1 MILTPTLG
9 VNGPTSFQVE
19 ILPARVAYLI
29 RTGSKSGFRRAI
41 QEATTRWGGM
51 TEPIIPVSKDGRIAA
66 WWGQVIELSRVDALV
81 DIDVGLANS
90 TIVAGRM
97 GLPAVPLSE
106 IDRAGRPSV
115 WTSHPANLPQG
126 REGMPVI
133 PAQNASL
140 WQIVAAGDLTDA
152 HENMMRSDAIPFR
165 RDQFN
170 DQIAR
175 AALSKGTLLDRTVVN
190 FRENWS
196 SGGFTD
202 HPAVL
207 WITPPNNLQECLFF
221 WNLRSLQARTPSAA
235 PIYILPRNEI
245 QHWLGFPEQL
255 QSTLIRPD
263 GFAPDV
269 TIDSLSIKDDDYLHQ
284 IADTLGLELSTEKL
298 RMGNFFARSLRSR
311 PFTYQLRLD
320 MQNWVVFDRRYGET
334 TIADGYAVNGE
345 IKLKFTSPVQF
356 SRLGQTKMRFRG
368 ESLDALPKSA
378 PIAEMIVNNG
388 SWEDGALRIS
398 ILTDTN
404 YRLPLRI
411 PTLSESVSVL
421 LKSATQNYALS
432 DKGKIGD
439 ALLNTG
445 TSHELLLPGIYQTI
459 IELTTP
465 RSAQLLKELKAM
477 RENGHHDA
485 DLADL
490 ASRWGGRSAR
500 RYRDA
505 TNLPK
510 KGGAEQHPVELLCAA
525 GWAERGLEIRCHRCG
540 TTSFALL
547 QSVSSQA
554 ICPGCGSHESFTSEK
569 HGLKV
574 FYRLDTFIDQASDQG
589 VIPHIIVA
597 EVFKKRDPRTF
608 ILPGVDVV
616 LKDDTKTE
624 IDIFGIHAGQIISGE
639 VKTSSTEFTHD
650 QIKRDLHNSKNIGA
664 AIHVMASMSD
674 FTEEQILYAQTRAT
688 KLDVKL
694 EILAPLDL
702 QPS

>member
-1 MILTPTLG
+1 MIPTPTLRI
-9 VNGPTSFQVE
+9 NGPTSFQVE

-51 TEPIIPVSKDGRIAA
+51 TEPIIPVSKNGRIAA

-97 GLPAVPLSE
+97 GLPSVPLSE
-106 IDRAGRPSV
+106 IDRFGSPSA

-126 REGMPVI
+126 REGTPVI
-133 PAQNASL
+133 PAENSPL
-140 WQIVAAGDLTDA
+140 WQIVAAGDLTEE
-152 HENMMRSDAIPFR
+152 HENMMRSDEIPFR
-165 RDQFN
+165 RDQLN

-175 AALSKGTLLDRTVVN
+175 SALSKGTLLDRTVVN
-190 FRENWS
+190 FRENWLR
-196 SGGFTD
+196 GGFSG

-207 WITPPNNLQECLFF
+207 WITPPNNLQDCLFF

-235 PIYILPRNEI
+235 PMYILPSNEI

-255 QSTLIRPD
+255 QSTLIRPE
-263 GFAPDV
+263 GFVPDA
-269 TIDSLSIKDDDYLHQ
+269 TIDSFFIKDDNHLHQ
-284 IADTLGLELSTEKL
+284 IAATLGLEISTEKP
-298 RMGNFFARSLRSR
+298 RMGNLFPSSLRSR
-311 PFTYQLRLD
+311 PFTYQLRLNV
-320 MQNWVVFDRRYGET
+320 QNWVVFDRRYGES
-334 TIADGYAVNGE
+334 TITDGYAVDGE
-345 IKLKFTSPVQF
+345 INLKFPSPVQF
-356 SRLGQTKMRFRG
+356 TRPGYTKMRFRG
-368 ESLDALPKSA
+368 EAFDALPKSA
-378 PIAEMIVNNG
+378 RIAEMIVNNG
-388 SWEDGALRIS
+388 SWEDDALRIS
-398 ILTDTN
+398 TLTDTN

-421 LKSATQNYALS
+421 LKSSSQKYALS

-445 TSHELLLPGIYQTI
+445 TSSELLIPGIYKTI

-465 RSAQLLKELKAM
+465 RSAQLLKELKIM

-500 RYRDA
+500 RYRDI

-510 KGGAEQHPVELLCAA
+510 KGGTAEHPVEVLCAA
-525 GWAERGLEIRCHRCG
+525 GWAERGLEIRCQRCG

-589 VIPHIIVA
+589 VIPHIIVV

-608 ILPGVDVV
+608 VLPGVDLVM
-616 LKDDTKTE
+616 KDDTKTE

-639 VKTSSTEFTHD
+639 VKTSSTEFTRD
-650 QIKRDLHNSKNIGA
+650 QIKHDLHNSRNIGS

-674 FTEEQILYAQTRAT
+674 FTEEQILYAQTLAM
-688 KLDVKL
+688 KLNMKL
-694 EILAPLDL
+694 EILASRDL